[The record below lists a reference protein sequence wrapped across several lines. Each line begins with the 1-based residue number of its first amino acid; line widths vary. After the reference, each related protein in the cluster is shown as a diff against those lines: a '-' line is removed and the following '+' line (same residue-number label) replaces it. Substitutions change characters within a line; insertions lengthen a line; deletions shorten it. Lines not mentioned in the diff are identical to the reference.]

1 MAIKT
6 YGILMAFLMAGSALS
21 QDTQISLRT
30 LQLGGDEM
38 PESWVRS
45 AGEKS
50 NLVTLAWLSSQ
61 PTTPVKV
68 THDGQLKIFRYVT
81 NDKGEKVPGVADII
95 HLPAAAKEVLLL
107 GWEKDDKAKYVAIKD
122 QFLNAKF
129 NNWLAINASE
139 NRTAILAGD
148 KGEPVL
154 VEPGKSVIFQPDIQ
168 EGKGV
173 KIIAKTQRKGELK
186 TFLSSYWPA
195 FPGQRTLI
203 IFYDDG
209 DRMRAKRIGDRFIAE
224 QPKAGEE

>member
-6 YGILMAFLMAGSALS
+6 FGILLAFLIAGSALA
-21 QDTQISLRT
+21 QDAQISLRT
-30 LQLGGDEM
+30 LQLDGDEM
-38 PESWVRS
+38 PESWVLT
-45 AGEKS
+45 ANEKGD
-50 NLVTLAWLSSQ
+50 LVTLAWLSSQ
-61 PTTPVKV
+61 PTAPVKV
-68 THDGQLKIFRYVT
+68 AHDGQLKLFRYTT
-81 NDKGEKVPGVADII
+81 NDKGEKVPEVAEII
-95 HLPAAAKEVLLL
+95 KLPAAVKEVLLL
-107 GWEKDDKAKYVAIKD
+107 GWIKDDKAEYVVIADK
-122 QFLNAKF
+122 FLNAKF
-129 NNWLAINASE
+129 NDWMAINASE
-139 NRTAILAGD
+139 NRTAVLAGD

-173 KIIAKTQRKGELK
+173 KIIAKTQRKAELK

-224 QPKAGEE
+224 QPKDGEE